1 MRNFIK
7 RTLSLLL
14 SAAVLS
20 GSALLSGCGDTSGG
34 NTSKKI
40 TPLTSDPA
48 ASSATSTITSTDTSS
63 ATSSDSSSTSTT
75 SSRQQPLFTV
85 PSSETSTETSVE
97 TSTETP
103 VSSSPDPVT
112 SESEM
117 SKQPQPEEA
126 HFTFNKN
133 ETIEPYYTP
142 QSANIPVPSL
152 SEALGRFSEI
162 ENKTP
167 EGTPEQI
174 VQTLMERNVL
184 CFATL
189 QAQCWTFDSKYEDD
203 YHYSRNTAPIQSNYL
218 KSAQQIDD
226 LFYGTYV
233 KSKTEFL
240 IHYFDGSVTDAFYE
254 YNGELYVTFSEI
266 LKTANNSFAIPTYAA
281 IKSSSDNRI
290 EFTRYYT
297 SNPVS
302 GTVQPN
308 NYTFTAVKE
317 NGEWRLEEYI
327 IDAPSYSPLFT
338 KPLIQT
344 ARAGAP
350 DIVNHAVKQAGNFGG
365 EPYWSWYGFSYRIE
379 WCAAFVSWCYA
390 EAGMKG
396 PFFCA
401 CNSEGIAWFKR
412 VGQWVGPEYRDI
424 APGDCIFFDW
434 DLNGLA
440 NHVGLVIGTDGEKVY
455 TIEGNRSDSCHTFA
469 YDLDDDRIF
478 GYGLIDW
485 NKYT

>member
-1 MRNFIK
+1 MP
-7 RTLSLLL
+7 
-14 SAAVLS
+14 VE
-20 GSALLSGCGDTSGG
+20 
-34 NTSKKI
+34 
-40 TPLTSDPA
+40 
-48 ASSATSTITSTDTSS
+48 
-63 ATSSDSSSTSTT
+63 TSSD
-75 SSRQQPLFTV
+75 
-85 PSSETSTETSVE
+85 
-97 TSTETP
+97 TP
-103 VSSSPDPVT
+103 ESSSPDPAT

-133 ETIEPYYTP
+133 ETVEPYYTP
-142 QSANIPVPSL
+142 QTANIPVPSL
-152 SEALGRFSEI
+152 SEALNRFSEI

-184 CFATL
+184 CFAAL
-189 QAQCWTFDSKYEDD
+189 QAQCWTFDGEYEEN
-203 YHYSRNTAPIQSNYL
+203 YRYSRGTAPIHSDYL

-233 KSKTEFL
+233 ESKTDFL

-254 YNGELYVTFSEI
+254 NSSGQLYATFSEI
-266 LKTANNSFAIPTYAA
+266 LKTANESFSTSTYAA
-281 IKSSSDNRI
+281 IKSSSANKI

-297 SNPVS
+297 STPIE
-302 GTVQPN
+302 GAPQPN

-365 EPYWSWYGFSYRIE
+365 EPYWSWYGFNYRIE
-379 WCAAFVSWCYA
+379 WCAAFVSWCYG

-434 DLNGLA
+434 DLNGAA
-440 NHVGLVIGTDGEKVY
+440 NHVGLVIGTDGERVY

-485 NKYT
+485 NKYN